1 MMLVVVVVGGARGG
15 VQSYGTHTDEKAALY
30 RDSLDIKGLFVC
42 LIVFLLYMALFCN
55 ASPIL
60 HSLPF
65 FFLNLNLQFAVK
77 FTYVSSFP

>member
-1 MMLVVVVVGGARGG
+1 MMLVVVVVVGGAREGG

-42 LIVFLLYMALFCN
+42 LMVFLLYMALFRN

-65 FFLNLNLQFAVK
+65 FLI
-77 FTYVSSFP
+77 